1 MPVFIIGPSQNIF
14 LWRGVL
20 LSSSPT
26 SKSLNL
32 TIAAFCLLYNPYIKF
47 FLFTERV
54 VIFSLLGGTSSIL
67 RTFLVE
73 TSEKSALYFAVDL
86 EEEELLE

>member
-20 LSSSPT
+20 FSSSST
-26 SKSLNL
+26 SKSL
-32 TIAAFCLLYNPYIKF
+32 TIATFCLLYNPYIKF

-54 VIFSLLGGTSSIL
+54 VIFSLFGGTSSIL

>member
-1 MPVFIIGPSQNIF
+1 MMPVFIIGPSQNIF

-20 LSSSPT
+20 FSSSST
-26 SKSLNL
+26 SKSL

-54 VIFSLLGGTSSIL
+54 VIFSLLG
-67 RTFLVE
+67 E
-73 TSEKSALYFAVDL
+73 TSAKNTLYFADNL
-86 EEEELLE
+86 EEQELLE